1 MKVVADVEVIC
12 QRVRLQRT
20 FLHLHQDVGPATKK
34 RKKQAA
40 GAQPE
45 EVPAWETYMQ
55 VNGFR
60 PGCQLV
66 QTFLWHCGEDLIFA
80 CVPYP
85 LRPDAALLAEALKV
99 PADRLT
105 PCKLREVQNITKMP
119 LFICL
124 PFGLPKGARLVAD
137 ARLARL
143 PDGEA
148 GWKLDDA
155 MAAAT
160 LTLVISSLWHDGLGG
175 FRVTISEIET
185 TSDYEDEK
193 SDPYDAGAAWDHEYK
208 GTCAAE
214 GQELRWLVADWKG
227 KGHFDGLPPPELL
240 FDCGIL
246 ALRMSPA
253 EFWRID
259 AARSVADLL
268 DPVGPHR
275 PWSAGFAARRLDRLP
290 GRHAVT
296 EGVFQRLLLAY
307 RPGVL
312 VATASRRGVP
322 HGSEEEEEE
331 EQEQEEQDEEEE
343 NALNPEPVGQEEP
356 EATIPGGAA
365 NGRSAAKPRR
375 GYEVAPAG
383 FEPPEQRLA
392 RLQAEVADL
401 LRLTEASAEKE
412 AAVAELLGGDPGE
425 MSQELKV
432 LEKRLVALSE
442 GSAPWRGAGGKK
454 ARGGYAMPASL
465 VSQLDR
471 LASGQ
476 ASAPASEA
484 PGQVTYQI
492 NYAPNAASIG
502 EGAKLAAMESTISEI
517 EKQLG
522 VREPISHFPDLQT
535 AVTQLQKRLALLD
548 SPKLE
553 AIAKGVDKVAKE
565 VEQVLAKKVSQLYD
579 FCHRWSA
586 TAASL
591 PQIVARLQSLQAL
604 HLQSASFASRLASL
618 EKQQEELAKL
628 LETTTEA
635 VEDLNTG
642 LKENMSIVR
651 DNMKSLEAR
660 IQQAVSG

>member
-1 MKVVADVEVIC
+1 MESARGRLEEVVFETPDPPQRAALPGSASKVALPGSPTKASTQEGLDTSA
-12 QRVRLQRT
+12 L
-20 FLHLHQDVGPATKK
+20 PAQEALSKFAAK
-34 RKKQAA
+34 EAAQAA
-40 GAQPE
+40 
-45 EVPAWETYMQ
+45 
-55 VNGFR
+55 
-60 PGCQLV
+60 
-66 QTFLWHCGEDLIFA
+66 
-80 CVPYP
+80 
-85 LRPDAALLAEALKV
+85 
-99 PADRLT
+99 
-105 PCKLREVQNITKMP
+105 
-119 LFICL
+119 
-124 PFGLPKGARLVAD
+124 
-137 ARLARL
+137 
-143 PDGEA
+143 
-148 GWKLDDA
+148 
-155 MAAAT
+155 
-160 LTLVISSLWHDGLGG
+160 
-175 FRVTISEIET
+175 
-185 TSDYEDEK
+185 
-193 SDPYDAGAAWDHEYK
+193 
-208 GTCAAE
+208 
-214 GQELRWLVADWKG
+214 
-227 KGHFDGLPPPELL
+227 
-240 FDCGIL
+240 
-246 ALRMSPA
+246 
-253 EFWRID
+253 
-259 AARSVADLL
+259 
-268 DPVGPHR
+268 
-275 PWSAGFAARRLDRLP
+275 
-290 GRHAVT
+290 
-296 EGVFQRLLLAY
+296 
-307 RPGVL
+307 
-312 VATASRRGVP
+312 
-322 HGSEEEEEE
+322 
-331 EQEQEEQDEEEE
+331 
-343 NALNPEPVGQEEP
+343 
-356 EATIPGGAA
+356 AA
-365 NGRSAAKPRR
+365 NGRTAAKPRR

-392 RLQAEVADL
+392 RLQAEVTDL
-401 LRLTEASAEKE
+401 LRLAEASAEKD

-442 GSAPWRGAGGKK
+442 ESAPWRGGGKK

-565 VEQVLAKKVSQLYD
+565 VEQVLAKKAQLEGTTDKDLDHKVSQLYD

-651 DNMKSLEAR
+651 DNMKSLEAK